1 MFADLEAINSRPA
14 PFAHITTSDL
24 WTDPHTSAQML
35 AYHLDPDID
44 LSSRCASFIDRSVD
58 WIVTRFDV
66 SADTRIIDFGCGPGL
81 YATRLAKAQAA
92 VTGVDF
98 SARSITYAREAA
110 ERDDLSI
117 DFRHQDYL
125 TFRSDNR
132 FNLIVMI
139 FCDFCALSPD
149 QRRHMLRTFRS
160 LLAPD
165 GHILLDVHS
174 LSLFEQRTESAS
186 YELNGLNGFWSP
198 NPYYSFLN
206 GFKYED
212 EKLLLDK
219 YTIVERDR
227 TRTVYNWLQC
237 FSPESLEAELKAQ
250 GLAVDALHG
259 NVAGVPYDPEAT
271 EFAVVARAAPG

>member
-1 MFADLEAINSRPA
+1 MFAALEDINSRPA
-14 PFAHITTSDL
+14 PFAHLTVSDL
-24 WTDPHTSAQML
+24 WTDAHTSAQML
-35 AYHLDPDID
+35 TYHLDPDID
-44 LSSRCASFIDRSVD
+44 LSSRHASFIERSVD
-58 WIVTRFDV
+58 WIVSRFDV
-66 SADTRIIDFGCGPGL
+66 AAGTRIIDFGCGPGL
-81 YATRLAKAQAA
+81 YASRLAKARAA

-98 SARSITYAREAA
+98 SARSIAYAREIAA
-110 ERDDLSI
+110 RDGLAVDY
-117 DFRHQDYL
+117 RHQDYL
-125 TFRSDNR
+125 TFQSDAR
-132 FNLIVMI
+132 FDLILLI

-149 QRRHMLRTFRS
+149 QRRHMLQTFRS

-174 LSLFEQRTESAS
+174 LSLFDQRTESAS

-206 GFKYED
+206 AFKYED

-237 FSPESLEAELKAQ
+237 FSPESLAAELNAA

-259 NVAGVPYDPEAT
+259 NVAGAPYDPQAT
-271 EFAVVARAAPG
+271 EFAVIAGAATR

>member
-1 MFADLEAINSRPA
+1 MFAALEAINSRPA
-14 PFAHITTSDL
+14 PFAQLTVSEL

-44 LSSRCASFIDRSVD
+44 LSSRRASFIDRSVD
-58 WIVTRFDV
+58 WIVSRFDV
-66 SADTRIIDFGCGPGL
+66 RADIRIVDFGCGPGL
-81 YATRLAKAQAA
+81 YASRLAKAQAA
-92 VTGVDF
+92 VTGLDF

-110 ERDDLSI
+110 ERDGLSI
-117 DFRHQDYL
+117 DYRHQDYL
-125 TFRSDNR
+125 TFQPDER
-132 FNLIVMI
+132 FNLILMI

-160 LLAPD
+160 LLTPG
-165 GHILLDVHS
+165 GHVLLDVHS
-174 LSLFEQRTESAS
+174 LSLFDRRTESAS

-206 GFKYED
+206 AFKYDD

-237 FSPESLEAELKAQ
+237 FSPESLEAELNAE
-250 GLAVDALHG
+250 GLAVEALHG
-259 NVAGVPYDPEAT
+259 NVAGAPYDPQAT
-271 EFAVVARAAPG
+271 EFAVIAAAATD

>member
-14 PFAHITTSDL
+14 PFAHLTVSDL
-24 WTDPHTSAQML
+24 WTDPHTSAHML
-35 AYHLDPDID
+35 AFHLDPDID
-44 LSSRCASFIDRSVD
+44 LSSRSASFIDRSVD
-58 WIVTRFDV
+58 WIVARFGV
-66 SADTRIIDFGCGPGL
+66 GADTRIIDFGCGPGL
-81 YATRLAKAQAA
+81 YTTRLARAQAA

-98 SARSITYAREAA
+98 SARSIAYAREAA
-110 ERDDLSI
+110 ARDGLSI
-117 DFRHQDYL
+117 DYRHQDYL
-125 TFRSDNR
+125 TFQSDAR
-132 FNLIVMI
+132 FHLITMI

-149 QRRHMLRTFRS
+149 QRRRMLRTFRS
-160 LLAPD
+160 LLEPE

-174 LSLFEQRTESAS
+174 LGFFDQRSESAS

-206 GFKYED
+206 AFKYAD

-237 FSPESLEAELKAQ
+237 FSPESLEAELKAE
-250 GLAVDALHG
+250 GLAVDALHA
-259 NVAGVPYDPEAT
+259 NVAGAPYDPQAT
-271 EFAVVARAAPG
+271 EFAVIAKAA